1 MKNSFMI
8 ALTIVAAMWMVFILN
23 QLVGLDFNQF
33 GIIPRQTEGIKGI
46 LFAPFLHGSL
56 AHIISNTVP
65 MLVLTTV
72 LFWFYRKIA
81 IRILILS
88 TIAGGGLVWIFGRS
102 AFHIGA
108 SGVVFALVG
117 FLIASGIFRRKIKA
131 LLLAIV
137 IFFLYGGVVWGIL
150 PTQPGVSWES
160 HLFGFLSGIVL
171 AYIFRS
177 SNV

>member
-81 IRILILS
+81 IRVLILS
-88 TIAGGGLVWIFGRS
+88 AIAGGGLVWIFGRS

-177 SNV
+177 SDV

>member
-1 MKNSFMI
+1 MI

-81 IRILILS
+81 IRVLILS
-88 TIAGGGLVWIFGRS
+88 AIAGGGLVWIFGRS

-177 SNV
+177 SDV